1 MFSSSQSFTHSPIQ
15 PKVTHTHYARSSS
28 SSARLPRPKTVAAYT
43 STEFRRPPS
52 AKTEM
57 AASASSLYEVLGI
70 PTSASFNDVKVAYRR
85 LARVCHP
92 DVVGM
97 THKETSATEFKKIH
111 EAYSTLSDPDRRAN
125 YDQHLFRRNRPYG
138 SSLSSATMAA
148 AAASMSQFSG
158 YTCKKWETDQ
168 CW

>member
-1 MFSSSQSFTHSPIQ
+1 M
-15 PKVTHTHYARSSS
+15 
-28 SSARLPRPKTVAAYT
+28 AA
-43 STEFRRPPS
+43 S
-52 AKTEM
+52 
-57 AASASSLYEVLGI
+57 ASASSLYEVLGI
-70 PTSASFNDVKVAYRR
+70 SASASFNDIKVAYRR

-92 DVVGM
+92 DVVGV
-97 THKETSATEFKKIH
+97 THKETSANEFKKIH
-111 EAYSTLSDPDRRAN
+111 EAYSTLSDPNKRAN
-125 YDQHLFRRNRPYG
+125 YDQDLFRRRRPYG

>member
-1 MFSSSQSFTHSPIQ
+1 MFSSSPSFTQSPIQ
-15 PKVTHTHYARSSS
+15 PKVIHTHSTQSS

-43 STEFRRPPS
+43 STEFGRPPS
-52 AKTEM
+52 AKAEM

-70 PTSASFNDVKVAYRR
+70 SASASFNDVKVAYRR

-92 DVVGM
+92 DVVGV
-97 THKETSATEFKKIH
+97 THKETSANEFKKIH
-111 EAYSTLSDPDRRAN
+111 EAYSILSDPDKRAN
-125 YDQHLFRRNRPYG
+125 YDQGLFRRNRLYG
-138 SSLSSATMAA
+138 SSLSSAAMAA